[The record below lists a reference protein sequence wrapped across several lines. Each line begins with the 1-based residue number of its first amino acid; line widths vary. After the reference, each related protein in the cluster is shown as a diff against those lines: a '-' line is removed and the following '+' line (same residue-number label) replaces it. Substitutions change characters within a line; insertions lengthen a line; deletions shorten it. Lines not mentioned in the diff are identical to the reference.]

1 MLQQTDNKN
10 KLSLYFLILI
20 MLTTVSNKNFID
32 KKNSILK
39 IKNIH
44 VSGLS
49 TEDNLLVLNDL
60 NSLLSQNIFFIDKN
74 EIIKTLNRNN
84 LIHFFNVKKN
94 YPNTVEID
102 LIKTDL
108 IAITSKN
115 NLNFFIGSNGKLIE
129 YDYSKK
135 KLPFVFGNVDFKKFI
150 NFKKKIDKS
159 KFSFKDI
166 ESIYFFQSNRWD
178 IKTKDGL
185 IIKLP
190 EKNLS
195 NALSIAYKIR
205 LNDILKKNKIID
217 LRIANHIIISE

>member
-1 MLQQTDNKN
+1 
-10 KLSLYFLILI
+10 

-135 KLPFVFGNVDFKKFI
+135 KLPFVFGNVDFQKFI

-159 KFSFKDI
+159 QFSFKDI

-178 IKTKDGL
+178 IKTKDDL